1 MFTSILRTIVPALW
15 GAFIGWAIGL
25 LPILEPH
32 RESLIEYG
40 TPLSAIVAAVLIGA
54 WYAFW
59 RWLEPRLPD
68 WLTRAVLGS
77 TKTPT
82 YDEHTAQAKVV
93 LKRAKLEGWSNT
105 PPLTGDDWRKFAE
118 SLPASEYATTLL
130 SVADAMD
137 EHDGPEHRADT
148 KGD

>member
-32 RESLIEYG
+32 REALLEYG
-40 TPLSAIVAAVLIGA
+40 TPLSAIVAAILIGA

-68 WLTRAVLGS
+68 WLIRAVLGS
-77 TKTPT
+77 AKTPA
-82 YDEHTAQAKVV
+82 Y
-93 LKRAKLEGWSNT
+93 EGKHEAVSGHVTIEN
-105 PPLTGDDWRKFAE
+105 
-118 SLPASEYATTLL
+118 
-130 SVADAMD
+130 
-137 EHDGPEHRADT
+137 DGLRVFDSRERPKD
-148 KGD
+148 

>member
-15 GAFIGWAIGL
+15 GSFIGWLLGL

-32 RESLIEYG
+32 REALLEYG

-77 TKTPT
+77 AKTPT
-82 YDEHTAQAKVV
+82 YGKHVEIKQGDLHITN
-93 LKRAKLEGWSNT
+93 GG
-105 PPLTGDDWRKFAE
+105 LTIYDSRERPKE
-118 SLPASEYATTLL
+118 
-130 SVADAMD
+130 
-137 EHDGPEHRADT
+137 
-148 KGD
+148 

>member
-15 GAFIGWAIGL
+15 GTFIGWLLAQ

-32 RESLIEYG
+32 REALLEYG

-77 TKTPT
+77 AKTPT
-82 YDEHTAQAKVV
+82 YGKHVEIKQ
-93 LKRAKLEGWSNT
+93 GF
-105 PPLTGDDWRKFAE
+105 LTIENGGLTVYDSRERPKE
-118 SLPASEYATTLL
+118 
-130 SVADAMD
+130 
-137 EHDGPEHRADT
+137 
-148 KGD
+148 

>member
-1 MFTSILRTIVPALW
+1 MFTSILRTVVPALW

-32 RESLIEYG
+32 REALLEYG

-77 TKTPT
+77 AKTPVYEGKHLAVKQGFVT
-82 YDEHTAQAKVV
+82 IENGGITIYDSRERPK
-93 LKRAKLEGWSNT
+93 E
-105 PPLTGDDWRKFAE
+105 
-118 SLPASEYATTLL
+118 
-130 SVADAMD
+130 
-137 EHDGPEHRADT
+137 
-148 KGD
+148 

>member
-1 MFTSILRTIVPALW
+1 MFTSILRTVVPALW

-32 RESLIEYG
+32 REALLEYG

-59 RWLEPRLPD
+59 RWLEPKLPD

-77 TKTPT
+77 AKTPVYGKHEAGAPVT
-82 YDEHTAQAKVV
+82 GYVTITDSTGVVYDSRERPK
-93 LKRAKLEGWSNT
+93 
-105 PPLTGDDWRKFAE
+105 D
-118 SLPASEYATTLL
+118 
-130 SVADAMD
+130 
-137 EHDGPEHRADT
+137 
-148 KGD
+148 